1 MQLPDKTN
9 PPCSTLWYGS
19 QFIRSLWG
27 TTRHTPLVHRY
38 CQVHLRL
45 HHFNVRLSRHHFIRM
60 LACLVFP
67 FCFGVF
73 LGEMCSIFI
82 IFLYIFLVF
91 CPASCHQVP
100 GLRSFESALI
110 IFCFRSS
117 LSPISCSCKAQSA
130 MAFLSAEGR
139 ISICWAGF
147 LGFFFGIMLKAL
159 LMELQGMSGACSLRS
174 VAGCLCS
181 VVGCGC

>member
-1 MQLPDKTN
+1 MQHIMVWFTVHQKSVGYHSPHSFSPQILPSASST
-9 PPCSTLWYGS
+9 PPLQCKALSP
-19 QFIRSLWG
+19 SLYPHAGMSSIPFLFWG
-27 TTRHTPLVHRY
+27 IFRRNV
-38 CQVHLRL
+38 Q
-45 HHFNVRLSRHHFIRM
+45 HFYH
-60 LACLVFP
+60 
-67 FCFGVF
+67 
-73 LGEMCSIFI
+73 
-82 IFLYIFLVF
+82 FLYIFLVF